1 MTVTENRPTTTTP
14 HFGTLTPRMAAWRE
28 ELMET
33 TPSVCAERA
42 VLTTEA
48 YKAHQHEPMVLR
60 RALMVDNVLRHMSI
74 YIEPAT
80 LIAGNQASANR
91 AAPIMPE
98 YAMDWVIAELDEFD
112 KRPGDR
118 FTITEEGGER
128 AVWRIRHHQRRGA
141 LTAMATAVRGHAA
154 PESCGTARSQA
165 AAQQSRSPGI

>member
-118 FTITEEGGER
+118 FTITEEVKEQLR
-128 AVWRIRHHQRRGA
+128 EI
-141 LTAMATAVRGHAA
+141 A
-154 PESCGTARSQA
+154 PYWENNTLKDTNAY
-165 AAQQSRSPGI
+165 